1 MKKKSLIIVA
11 AIVLT
16 TAMIVGTGY
25 GYYQLQVNPT
35 RKAVTTLEESAKLT
49 DVLSKDE
56 AIEDMNYMMKTFRD
70 FHPAWSKCGDREM
83 TAIVDTKY
91 QEEISAF
98 RDNVTVLELW
108 QAASRVIHAMHDAHT
123 RISVNRNKEESGYSL
138 GENWTSINGIS
149 RDELYER
156 FLEVWPYEL
165 ESYAKTRFEK
175 YIVYEEY
182 MNLVGI
188 DTMNGIDVSY
198 ETDGTVSVE
207 HMLPSAYSEEKVPFI
222 TYEIDEADNLAI
234 FTMNS
239 CKRNAEY
246 TNKLSDFFH
255 EVHSKNIKNVAIDLR
270 ENNGG
275 SIPVIKDFL
284 EYIDV
289 DTYQYCNNLN
299 TRMGLFWYKEKE
311 FIKNHKKQEAFSGN
325 LYVLT
330 SAKTFSSAMDF
341 AMVIQ
346 DNNLGKIIGE
356 ECGNMPDSYTVNQ
369 KYQMPNSKLKLSVS
383 GAKQNRIDETK
394 YGQTLQPDIKTN
406 AENAVDILKGALTKR
421 TP

>member
-70 FHPAWSKCGDREM
+70 FHPAWSKCGDKEM

-98 RDNVTVLELW
+98 RDN
-108 QAASRVIHAMHDAHT
+108 
-123 RISVNRNKEESGYSL
+123 
-138 GENWTSINGIS
+138 
-149 RDELYER
+149 
-156 FLEVWPYEL
+156 
-165 ESYAKTRFEK
+165 
-175 YIVYEEY
+175 
-182 MNLVGI
+182 
-188 DTMNGIDVSY
+188 
-198 ETDGTVSVE
+198 GTVSVE